1 MKLKATLGEGYT
13 MKVTYQI
20 PSENALAAASSGLL
34 KAVQSIAPDAYPSVT
49 GPAEVSFHLK
59 TTDPEI
65 VRQVLQVVEKE
76 KTRNRIASYAVS
88 ATSIEDIF
96 LDLMQA
102 AEAQGADADKDDDE
116 NDEAPPGVPSLSSE
130 SGKLELTTGSQR
142 SILGQALTIF
152 HKRALVARRSWLSL
166 LLALAIALIAPI
178 ATLTYLPESQAACAV
193 QTRDDPPSSLFLPSS
208 LLRGIRPLTAPPAV
222 LGALGPA
229 MGAVR
234 TRPLAD
240 NASFVGEVTHRF
252 HQGTLE
258 YGGLSVDVQ
267 SGAALFAWEADFGTT
282 GPVLLNAVSNLLYNK
297 ALNDTGAGT
306 GTPRLITPSYGSFST
321 ISAGSLAPLKWAA
334 FFGAAMVRVWGDA
347 AV

>member
-1 MKLKATLGEGYT
+1 

-20 PSENALAAASSGLL
+20 PSENILAASSGLL
-34 KAVQSIAPDAYPSVT
+34 KAVQSIAPDAYTSVA

-59 TTDPEI
+59 TIDPEI

-76 KTRNRIASYAVS
+76 KTRNNIASYAVS

-102 AEAQGADADKDDDE
+102 AEAQDADKDDDE
-116 NDEAPPGVPSLSSE
+116 NDQAHGAPSLVSE

-166 LLALAIALIAPI
+166 LLALAIALAAPI
-178 ATLTYLPESQAACAV
+178 ATLTYLPASQAACAV
-193 QTRDDPPSSLFLPSS
+193 QTRDDPPSSLFLPAS

-240 NASFVGEVTHRF
+240 NASFVGEVVHRF

-258 YGGLSVDVQ
+258 YGGVSVDVQ

-306 GTPRLITPSYGSFST
+306 GTPRLITPNYGFFST

-334 FFGAAMVRVWGDA
+334 FFGAAMVRVWGTA
-347 AV
+347 AAA

>member
-102 AEAQGADADKDDDE
+102 AEAQDADKDDDE
-116 NDEAPPGVPSLSSE
+116 NDQAHGAPSLVSE

-166 LLALAIALIAPI
+166 LLALAIALAAPI
-178 ATLTYLPESQAACAV
+178 ATLTYLPASQAACAV
-193 QTRDDPPSSLFLPSS
+193 QTRDDPPSSLFLPAS

-240 NASFVGEVTHRF
+240 NASFVGEVVHRF

-258 YGGLSVDVQ
+258 YGGVSVDVQ

-306 GTPRLITPSYGSFST
+306 GTPRLITPNYGFFST